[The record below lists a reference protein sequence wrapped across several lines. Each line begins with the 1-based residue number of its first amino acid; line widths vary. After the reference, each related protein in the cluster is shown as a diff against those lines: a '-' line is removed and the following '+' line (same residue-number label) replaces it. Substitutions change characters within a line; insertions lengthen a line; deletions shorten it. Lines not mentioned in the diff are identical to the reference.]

1 MACRTGCRT
10 QDHSSW
16 GDCLRASNLQLNAG
30 DAAANKV
37 MPAKKWNGELD
48 AYASARS
55 QGVQPAGTQRHQI
68 EAALKASETIGRAYD
83 ASTMPPAQKLTKAH
97 GQVMTE
103 VGI

>member
-1 MACRTGCRT
+1 MACRTGCLT
-10 QDHSSW
+10 QDHVSW
-16 GDCLRASNLQLNAG
+16 GDCLRASNIQMNPG
-30 DAAANKV
+30 DAASGKV
-37 MPAKKWNGELD
+37 MTSKKWNGELD

-55 QGVQPAGTQRHQI
+55 QGIQPAGTQRHQI

-83 ASTMPPAQKLTKAH
+83 AGKMPPAQKLTKAH

>member
-10 QDHSSW
+10 QDHASW

-83 ASTMPPAQKLTKAH
+83 AGTMPPAQKLTKAH
-97 GQVMTE
+97 GQVMKE

>member
-1 MACRTGCRT
+1 MACRTGCPT

-16 GDCLRASNLQLNAG
+16 GDCLRASNLQLNPG
-30 DAAANKV
+30 DAAANKM
-37 MPAKKWNGELD
+37 MPSKKWNSELD

-55 QGVQPAGTQRHQI
+55 QGIQPAGTQRHQI

-83 ASTMPPAQKLTKAH
+83 AGKMPPAQKLTKAH
-97 GQVMTE
+97 GQVMKE